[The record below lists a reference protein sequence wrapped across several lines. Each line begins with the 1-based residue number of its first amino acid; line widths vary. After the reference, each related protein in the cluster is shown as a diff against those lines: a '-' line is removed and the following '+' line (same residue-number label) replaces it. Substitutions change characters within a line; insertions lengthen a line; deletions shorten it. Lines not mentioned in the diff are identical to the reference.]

1 MSSPKTRSSSANKMF
16 TGPPPYIEA
25 TVFCLFTF
33 MIVNDLGE
41 KRVKN
46 LYSPQNFTVFS
57 PSMPKVGIV

>member
-1 MSSPKTRSSSANKMF
+1 MF

-46 LYSPQNFTVFS
+46 LHSPQNFTVFS
-57 PSMPKVGIV
+57 PSMPKVAIV